1 LIINFLAM
9 ERIKLYEKAI
19 EDLHEAKMVAVQS
32 IFEKEIQKIKRDQK
46 VVCLIAGVIIGLII
60 GWPF

>member
-1 LIINFLAM
+1 MF
-9 ERIKLYEKAI
+9 EKAI
-19 EDLHEAKMVAVQS
+19 QDLHEAKMVAVQS
-32 IFEKEIQKIKRDQK
+32 IFEKEMQKIKRDQK